1 MKIRELAA
9 GLLFPEGPIAM
20 EDGSVILVEIGRGTL
35 TRVTRD
41 GRVQVVAD
49 LGGGPNGAAI
59 GPDGA
64 VYVCNNGGFHFHTE
78 ADGCYR
84 PVLQAKDYSGGRIER
99 VDLATGRF
107 ERLFDEVDG
116 HALRG
121 PNDIVFDAHGG
132 FYFTDLGKVR
142 ESEVDR
148 GGIYYA
154 PAAGRSPTTI
164 ARPVMTPNGIGL
176 SPDGKT
182 LYFAETEAAR
192 LWAFDVQAGGGV
204 DKLPWPSPHG
214 GRLVSAAPGG
224 HYQRFDSLAVDAF
237 GNICVA
243 TLIHGGISVVS
254 PDGRHCSHVPLP
266 DLMTTNICFG
276 GKDLRTAYVTLSGT
290 GKLIAID
297 DWPMPGLKLNY
308 NG

>member
-1 MKIRELAA
+1 MKIRELAS

-20 EDGSVILVEIGRGTL
+20 DDGSIILVEIGRGTL
-35 TRVTRD
+35 TRVTAA
-41 GRVQVVAD
+41 GRVEVVAD
-49 LGGGPNGAAI
+49 MGGGPNGAAI

-84 PVLQAKDYSGGRIER
+84 PVLQARDYSGGRIER
-99 VDLATGRF
+99 VNLATGRF
-107 ERLFDEVDG
+107 ERLFDAVEG

-142 ESEVDR
+142 ESEMDR
-148 GGIYYA
+148 GGIFYA
-154 PAAGRSPTTI
+154 PTAGAPPITI
-164 ARPVMTPNGIGL
+164 ARPVLTPNGIGL

-182 LYFAETEAAR
+182 LYFAETEGAR
-192 LWAFDVQAGGGV
+192 LWAFDVHADGRVHKQ
-204 DKLPWPSPHG
+204 PWPSPQG
-214 GRLVSAAPGG
+214 ARPVIAAPGG

-237 GNICVA
+237 GNICIA
-243 TLIHGGISVVS
+243 TLIHGGISVVA
-254 PDGRHCSHVPLP
+254 PDGRQCSHVPLP
-266 DLMTTNICFG
+266 DRMTTNICFG

-297 DWPMPGLKLNY
+297 DWPVPGLKLNY
-308 NG
+308 NA